1 MRSQRNMKEYIK
13 TPEKELNKME
23 TQNLLDAEF
32 KTLVMVLACVA
43 QWTECQPANQRVTGS
58 IPS

>member
-1 MRSQRNMKEYIK
+1 MKEYIK